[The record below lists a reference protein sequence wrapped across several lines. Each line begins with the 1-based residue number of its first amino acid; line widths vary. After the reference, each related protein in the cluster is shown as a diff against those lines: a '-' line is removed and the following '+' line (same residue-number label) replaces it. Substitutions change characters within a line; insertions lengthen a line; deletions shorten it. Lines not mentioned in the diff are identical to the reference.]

1 MAYTITKLKTD
12 LEARLHGTS
21 LNRVQNVDGI
31 INRAAGKI
39 LLDLDIAETK
49 RTATIANTIYD
60 NVYDF
65 QLPSDLKGSRII
77 NIYPQTGWVNS
88 VSKVYSANFE
98 KNKTTNTFT
107 VKFNSGVKTL
117 RYSTTGLKSGTTID
131 TLETVGGWAAT
142 SDCENLESDSN
153 NYVAGS
159 ASLKFDLSGS
169 STSGYLE
176 TSTLPAVDL
185 SSTEQ
190 EGAIFLWVYLP
201 DASVMTNFT
210 LRFGSASGAYWSKT
224 ETTQTDG
231 TVFIDGWNLLRFPWS
246 SATKTGSPDVSAI
259 TYLRLIMTYDGTA
272 TNELRIDN
280 MVYRYGELYNIEY
293 YSKFLFRT
301 SAGIWQETVS
311 DDSNIVNMDTD
322 SYNIILDKCAEL
334 ASRQIAGTDSNFDY
348 QTYIADYREGV
359 RRYQY
364 QNKTE
369 VNKAKN
375 IYYRV

>member
-88 VSKVYSANFE
+88 VSKVYSADFE
-98 KNKTTNTFT
+98 KNKTTNTFAI
-107 VKFNSGVKTL
+107 KFNSGVKTL

-142 SDCENLESDSN
+142 ADCENLEADSN
-153 NYVAGS
+153 NYISGG
-159 ASLKFDLSGS
+159 ASLKFDLSGA
-169 STSGYLE
+169 STTGYLE

-185 SSTEQ
+185 SSTKQ

-280 MVYRYGELYNIEY
+280 MVYRYGELYNVDY

>member
-60 NVYDF
+60 NIYDF

-88 VSKVYSANFE
+88 ISKVYSADFE
-98 KNKTTNTFT
+98 KNKTTNTFA

-142 SDCENLESDSN
+142 ADCENLEADSN
-153 NYVAGS
+153 NYISGG
-159 ASLKFDLSGS
+159 ASLKFDLSGV
-169 STSGYLE
+169 STTGYLE
-176 TSTLPAVDL
+176 TSTLTAIDL

-231 TVFIDGWNLLRFPWS
+231 TVFVDGWNLLRFPWS

-259 TYLRLIMTYDGTA
+259 TYLRLTMTYDGTA

-280 MVYRYGELYNIEY
+280 MVYRYGELYNIDY

-359 RRYQY
+359 KRYQY

-375 IYYRV
+375 TYYTI